1 MNDMRKTIVPKSDQ
15 LNADSLIA
23 GPITIR
29 VTKVLLTA
37 EADQPVSI
45 HYENDNGQPFKA
57 CKSMRRVLVHA
68 WGPDANVYIGR
79 QMTLYRDPTVKWA
92 GQDVGGIRISHMS
105 HIDRDLVMA
114 LTASKSVRKPYIVK
128 MLKPGNAAASTGPAQ
143 AAERAPDADD
153 QIDDSGL
160 SEAPRSELE
169 LWADQLDI
177 DHGQITDAAK
187 LHKAWSDT
195 IKLEQWG
202 DFKEAHPERAVTM
215 REVRTARIAQLKV
228 K

>member
-1 MNDMRKTIVPKSDQ
+1 MTDLSRTIVPKSDQ
-15 LNADSLIA
+15 QNSDDFLA
-23 GPITIR
+23 GPRTIK
-29 VTKVLLTA
+29 VTGVKLLTEA
-37 EADQPVSI
+37 EQPI
-45 HYENDNGQPFKA
+45 AIAFEGDNGKPYKP
-57 CKSMRRVLVHA
+57 CKSMRRVMVTA
-68 WGPDANVYIGR
+68 WGPDGSKYAGR
-79 QMTLYRDPTVKWA
+79 SMTLYRDDKVTWG
-92 GQDVGGIRISHMS
+92 GQAVGGIRISHMS

-128 MLKPGNAAASTGPAQ
+128 PLKPGSAGASTGPAQ
-143 AAERAPDADD
+143 AAEREPDPTD

-169 LWADQLDI
+169 LWADQLDT

-195 IKLEQWG
+195 IKLERWG
-202 DFKEAHPERAVTM
+202 DFKESYPDRAVTM
-215 REVRTARIAQLKV
+215 REARTARIAQLKV